1 MLSTLS
7 ILKVYES
14 SYILSTRI
22 EKKKCHANINYSLH
36 KKNRKKICHAS
47 INQGIIIL
55 MLD

>member
-36 KKNRKKICHAS
+36 RRIERKYAMQALTKE
-47 INQGIIIL
+47 
-55 MLD
+55 